1 MQANQDCPDRASA
14 GDAADPKVH
23 AQGRG
28 GAPGSSEGL
37 QGGSCKLSKQAIPE
51 LLATLE
57 SVPTAKNMWRFYGH
71 FSAFLASIYGHRG
84 GVYQNMT
91 IQEVGG
97 MRKSTSEKS
106 YVINVSSLHFLT
118 RLLFFYPRPAR
129 LCYNSRCVVSSQIES
144 HETNQAYG
152 PAQVVLLEE
161 EYERARRFLVLRSKL
176 SGGKDGHFFFTST
189 PNSCK
194 NLNSYFQEAWKEMK
208 LPGCLTFTD

>member
-106 YVINVSSLHFLT
+106 YVIN
-118 RLLFFYPRPAR
+118 
-129 LCYNSRCVVSSQIES
+129 IES